1 MVGRKRRWGLAWLP
15 AWLLA
20 TSAVGLARPSH
31 GASHNRQASSESP
44 QQNSA
49 AAPHST
55 SATTVTPGAAT
66 TTSGTVKTAEG
77 APVPSATVRLTNTDT
92 NKSWVS
98 WTDEAGKFEFPTLPA
113 GHYRV
118 EASQLGFVK
127 SSTEMQLPLSA
138 NKPVAV
144 ILRVATLAELTA
156 TPEGA
161 ARPRSNGD
169 NGTGGQGRRQFGGGG
184 NSGNAGGGRARA
196 LWARRARAVAADLA
210 GADSCLRESPMPLT
224 REWPAASHKP
234 I

>member
-1 MVGRKRRWGLAWLP
+1 MAPCMAPRDIRSGLGEAI
-15 AWLLA
+15 
-20 TSAVGLARPSH
+20 H

-77 APVPSATVRLTNTDT
+77 APVPSATIRLTNTDT

-98 WTDEAGKFEFPTLPA
+98 WTDESGKFEFPNLPA

-127 SSTEMQLPLSA
+127 SSTEVQLPAFRQQAGCGGPPRGHACRA
-138 NKPVAV
+138 N
-144 ILRVATLAELTA
+144 
-156 TPEGA
+156 G
-161 ARPRSNGD
+161 S
-169 NGTGGQGRRQFGGGG
+169 
-184 NSGNAGGGRARA
+184 AGGSRQTEVE
-196 LWARRARAVAADLA
+196 RR
-210 GADSCLRESPMPLT
+210 
-224 REWPAASHKP
+224 
-234 I
+234 

>member
-31 GASHNRQASSESP
+31 GASHGHQASSESP

-49 AAPHST
+49 AAPPST
-55 SATTVTPGAAT
+55 PATTVTPGATT

-77 APVPSATVRLTNTDT
+77 APVPSATVRLTNTET

-98 WTDEAGKFEFPTLPA
+98 WTDESGKFEFPNLPA

-127 SSTEMQLPLSA
+127 SSTETQLPLSA

-144 ILRVATLAELTA
+144 TLRVATLAELTA
-156 TPEGA
+156 TPGEPPERGRTAITEPVDRAGA
-161 ARPRSNGD
+161 SSGAEAIPAMLV
-169 NGTGGQGRRQFGGGG
+169 GTCKGALGK
-184 NSGNAGGGRARA
+184 AGKG
-196 LWARRARAVAADLA
+196 VAADLA
-210 GADSCLRESPMPLT
+210 GADSSLRALPMRST
-224 REWPAASHKP
+224 REWPAALHKRT
-234 I
+234 